1 MKVPRNDKLNWWTQG
16 HTNQTNVR
24 IFLQLNV
31 NAWKIFHEVI
41 YFVLY
46 LYAYYILRGLDRW
59 RIHINMKAKIFQK
72 YILIN
77 IGFVKI
83 ILHKLYLGISM
94 QQALSRTMQV
104 GRYTISRTNHWCGN
118 KDILQAYILTMLETT
133 IHEQHSFLFTATFEG
148 CQLSFCVV
156 KRKWINYF
164 KSIIIYSSFVVIYLS
179 FAWK

>member
-1 MKVPRNDKLNWWTQG
+1 MDSGPYKSNECT
-16 HTNQTNVR
+16 
-24 IFLQLNV
+24 
-31 NAWKIFHEVI
+31 
-41 YFVLY
+41 Y
-46 LYAYYILRGLDRW
+46 LSSAECKRVKNIPWSYLFCIILVCVLRGLDRW

-118 KDILQAYILTMLETT
+118 KDILQGYILTMLETT